1 MIFVIILLHT
11 SESEEDK
18 YSIDQVFQL
27 RGVGDLFTQS
37 ADVVSRGI
45 FMDKCKVGCPRKKF
59 SNLKN
64 IGIDHPK
71 NAKKISKNP
80 WHAPSTWG
88 FSFF

>member
-1 MIFVIILLHT
+1 MFYLDIYLPVN
-11 SESEEDK
+11 
-18 YSIDQVFQL
+18 
-27 RGVGDLFTQS
+27 TQS

-45 FMDKCKVGCPRKKF
+45 FMDKSKVGCPRKKF

-71 NAKKISKNP
+71 NAKKNSKNP
-80 WHAPSTWG
+80 WHPPSTWG